1 VSHDLLDLITEQ
13 AGDEIVSSTELWA
26 ATFRSYAQM
35 IPHELGECLDSS
47 PPAAG
52 AIDRRYSEYSL
63 ATTDLT
69 ENQGES
75 LALQRGDESDSSPH
89 QTRTPSRVFK

>member
-1 VSHDLLDLITEQ
+1 
-13 AGDEIVSSTELWA
+13 
-26 ATFRSYAQM
+26 M
-35 IPHELGECLDSS
+35 GERAERKQFEEAKEEAVD
-47 PPAAG
+47 
-52 AIDRRYSEYSL
+52 I
-63 ATTDLT
+63 T